1 MSDKHNYKEDL
12 PNMDDLED
20 ITPSV
25 TEILVA
31 IVITS
36 LIVIVGFVI
45 YFNH

>member
-1 MSDKHNYKEDL
+1 MTDKNNQDDM

-20 ITPSV
+20 ITPSF

-31 IVITS
+31 VVITS
-36 LIVIVGFVI
+36 LIVVVGFVI